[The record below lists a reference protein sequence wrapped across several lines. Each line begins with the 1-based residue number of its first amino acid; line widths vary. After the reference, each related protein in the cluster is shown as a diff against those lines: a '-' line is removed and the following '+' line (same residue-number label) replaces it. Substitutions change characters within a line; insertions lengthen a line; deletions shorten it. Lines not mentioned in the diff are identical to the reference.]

1 MRKGIAAPVESL
13 GLAQSR
19 RSGTSSGNPS
29 RRITVRITVRICL
42 TVGLLAGTSGGTA
55 AVGNPNA
62 NVAQGENTAV
72 ASAPLVGEYAALLA
86 RAPTVA

>member
-29 RRITVRITVRICL
+29 RRITVRICL